1 MRWRHLLVCLG
12 LLLLLAG
19 PTVALAQGGGSAG
32 DQQYTDPF
40 GSTTHSSTHTQTQTQ
55 QTSTSPPV
63 TTPAD
68 TSTVPAGADATTPAG
83 TDTSSGPVATAA
95 TNASGSG
102 SGKTLPYT
110 GLDLW
115 TVVGVGLTLMAS
127 GLLIRI
133 RSRRA

>member
-1 MRWRHLLVCLG
+1 MRWRHVLVCLG
-12 LLLLLAG
+12 LLALLPG

-40 GSTTHSSTHTQTQTQ
+40 GSTTHSSTTHTQTQPQ
-55 QTSTSPPV
+55 QTTTSAPV
-63 TTPAD
+63 TTPPA
-68 TSTVPAGADATTPAG
+68 TSTTPA
-83 TDTSSGPVATAA
+83 TVTSSADAGSTPVATAA
-95 TNASGSG
+95 SSN
-102 SGKTLPYT
+102 GKTLPYT

-127 GLLIRI
+127 GLLIRV

>member
-1 MRWRHLLVCLG
+1 MRWRHVLVCLG
-12 LLLLLAG
+12 LLALLAG

-40 GSTTHSSTHTQTQTQ
+40 GSTTHSSTTHTQTQPQ
-55 QTSTSPPV
+55 QTTTAPV
-63 TTPAD
+63 TTPPA
-68 TSTVPAGADATTPAG
+68 TSTTPA
-83 TDTSSGPVATAA
+83 TVTSSADAGSTPVATAA
-95 TNASGSG
+95 SSN
-102 SGKTLPYT
+102 GKTLPYT

-127 GLLIRI
+127 GLLIRV

>member
-1 MRWRHLLVCLG
+1 MRWRHVLVCLG
-12 LLLLLAG
+12 LLALLAG

-40 GSTTHSSTHTQTQTQ
+40 GSTTHSSTTQTQPQ
-55 QTSTSPPV
+55 QTTTSAPATTPPATS
-63 TTPAD
+63 TTPATV
-68 TSTVPAGADATTPAG
+68 TSSADAGST
-83 TDTSSGPVATAA
+83 PVATAA
-95 TNASGSG
+95 SSN
-102 SGKTLPYT
+102 GKTLPYT

-127 GLLIRI
+127 GLLIRV

>member
-1 MRWRHLLVCLG
+1 MRWHHVLVCLG
-12 LLLLLAG
+12 LLALLAG

-40 GSTTHSSTHTQTQTQ
+40 GSTTHSSTTQTQTQ
-55 QTSTSPPV
+55 PQQTTTTAPV
-63 TTPAD
+63 TTPPATNTTPATVTSSAD
-68 TSTVPAGADATTPAG
+68 AGSTADAT
-83 TDTSSGPVATAA
+83 AA
-95 TNASGSG
+95 ASN
-102 SGKTLPYT
+102 GKTLPYT

-127 GLLIRI
+127 GLLIRV

>member
-1 MRWRHLLVCLG
+1 MRWRHVLVCLG
-12 LLLLLAG
+12 LLALLAG

-40 GSTTHSSTHTQTQTQ
+40 GSTTHSSTTHTQTQPQ
-55 QTSTSPPV
+55 QTTTSAPV
-63 TTPAD
+63 TTPPA
-68 TSTVPAGADATTPAG
+68 TSTTPA
-83 TDTSSGPVATAA
+83 TVTSTADAGSTPVATAA
-95 TNASGSG
+95 SSN
-102 SGKTLPYT
+102 GKTLPYT

-127 GLLIRI
+127 GLLIRV

>member
-1 MRWRHLLVCLG
+1 MRWRHVLVCLG
-12 LLLLLAG
+12 LLALLAG

-40 GSTTHSSTHTQTQTQ
+40 GSTTHASTTHTQTQPQ
-55 QTSTSPPV
+55 QTTTSAPV
-63 TTPAD
+63 TTP
-68 TSTVPAGADATTPAG
+68 PAASTTPA
-83 TDTSSGPVATAA
+83 TVTSSADAGSTPVATAA
-95 TNASGSG
+95 SSN
-102 SGKTLPYT
+102 GKTLPYT

-127 GLLIRI
+127 GLLIRV

>member
-1 MRWRHLLVCLG
+1 MRWRHVLVCLG
-12 LLLLLAG
+12 LLALLAG

-40 GSTTHSSTHTQTQTQ
+40 GSTTHSSTTHTQTQPQ
-55 QTSTSPPV
+55 QTTTSAPV
-63 TTPAD
+63 TTPPA
-68 TSTVPAGADATTPAG
+68 TSTTPA
-83 TDTSSGPVATAA
+83 TVTSSADAGSTPVATAA
-95 TNASGSG
+95 SSN
-102 SGKTLPYT
+102 GKTLPYT

-127 GLLIRI
+127 GLLIRV

>member
-1 MRWRHLLVCLG
+1 MRWRHVLVCLG
-12 LLLLLAG
+12 LLALLAG

-40 GSTTHSSTHTQTQTQ
+40 GSTTHSSTTHTQTQPQ
-55 QTSTSPPV
+55 QTTTSAPV
-63 TTPAD
+63 TTPPA
-68 TSTVPAGADATTPAG
+68 TSTTPA
-83 TDTSSGPVATAA
+83 TVTSTADAGSTPVATAA
-95 TNASGSG
+95 SS

-127 GLLIRI
+127 GLLIRV

>member
-1 MRWRHLLVCLG
+1 MRWRHVLVSLG
-12 LLLLLAG
+12 LLALLAG

-40 GSTTHSSTHTQTQTQ
+40 GSTTHASTTQTQTQ
-55 QTSTSPPV
+55 TTSAPV
-63 TTPAD
+63 TTPAA
-68 TSTVPAGADATTPAG
+68 TSTTPATAPATATAG
-83 TDTSSGPVATAA
+83 SDTTSTPVATAA
-95 TNASGSG
+95 SS

-127 GLLIRI
+127 GLLIRV

>member
-1 MRWRHLLVCLG
+1 MRWRHVLVCLG
-12 LLLLLAG
+12 LLGLLAG

-40 GSTTHSSTHTQTQTQ
+40 GSTTHGSSTHTQTQTQ
-55 QTSTSPPV
+55 TQQTTTSAPATTPPATSTSPATAPATV
-63 TTPAD
+63 TGGAD
-68 TSTVPAGADATTPAG
+68 TTT
-83 TDTSSGPVATAA
+83 TTPVATAA
-95 TNASGSG
+95 SS

-127 GLLIRI
+127 GILIRV

>member
-1 MRWRHLLVCLG
+1 MRWRHVLVCLG
-12 LLLLLAG
+12 LLALLAG

-40 GSTTHSSTHTQTQTQ
+40 GSTTHTSTTHTQTQPQ
-55 QTSTSPPV
+55 QTTTSAPV
-63 TTPAD
+63 TTPPA
-68 TSTVPAGADATTPAG
+68 TSTTPA
-83 TDTSSGPVATAA
+83 TVTSTADAGSTPVATAA
-95 TNASGSG
+95 SSN
-102 SGKTLPYT
+102 GKTLPYT

-127 GLLIRI
+127 GLLIRV